1 MSNLRTFIIEDNPV
15 ILGSLIAMLE
25 DLSDVTVV
33 GSVGDEFEAVRELK
47 NRQGQVDLCIVDI
60 FLKSGS
66 GLGVLRQTQAMN
78 LDARRVVLS
87 NCVTADIRS
96 RCLALGADR
105 VFDKSSEIE
114 ELIDYCDHAARH

>member
-1 MSNLRTFIIEDNPV
+1 M

-47 NRQGQVDLCIVDI
+47 NRQGQVDLYIVDI

-87 NCVTADIRS
+87 NYVTADIRS